1 VEAIT
6 LRCNVPLNRTL
17 TVVMFL
23 ATVGVCHAGKK
34 PAISEE
40 NLAKL
45 QAVKVVFVDGNSESA
60 DKLREKMESW
70 TCLKLTNN
78 KSKADAIMTT
88 EEREKTS
95 DMHKVAA
102 SVTITMPN
110 GDQVWSRTKTGEGF
124 VHSGAGMAAEN
135 LLHDLAKDACPGWS
149 RRNH

>member
-1 VEAIT
+1 MLLLYAV
-6 LRCNVPLNRTL
+6 
-17 TVVMFL
+17 L
-23 ATVGVCHAGKK
+23 ASHCHAEKK

-45 QAVKVVFVDGNSESA
+45 QAVKTVFVDGNSESA

-70 TCLKLTNN
+70 TCLKLSSN
-78 KSKADAIMTT
+78 KSQADAIMSV
-88 EEREKTS
+88 EEREKPS
-95 DMHKVAA
+95 DLHKLAA
-102 SVTITMPN
+102 SVVITMPN
-110 GDQVWSRTKTGEGF
+110 GDQVWTRTKTGEGV

>member
-1 VEAIT
+1 MPGMKMILTIAIFVA
-6 LRCNVPLNRTL
+6 LVLPCY
-17 TVVMFL
+17 
-23 ATVGVCHAGKK
+23 AGKK
-34 PAISEE
+34 PAISAE

-45 QAVKVVFVDGNSESA
+45 QTVKTIFVDGNSESA

-78 KSKADAIMTT
+78 KSNADAIMTVD
-88 EEREKTS
+88 ERTKPNT
-95 DMHKVAA
+95 DVNKVAA

-110 GDQVWSRTKTGEGF
+110 GDQVWSRTKAGEGF

-135 LLHDLAKDACPGWS
+135 LLHDLAKDVCPAGWS

>member
-1 VEAIT
+1 VLFVAVAS
-6 LRCNVPLNRTL
+6 LVY
-17 TVVMFL
+17 
-23 ATVGVCHAGKK
+23 AGKK
-34 PAISEE
+34 PAITEE

-45 QAVKVVFVDGNSESA
+45 QTVKILFVDGNSESA
-60 DKLREKMESW
+60 DKLRERMESW

-78 KSKADAIMTT
+78 KSQADAIMST

-102 SVTITMPN
+102 SVVITMPN

-149 RRNH
+149 RRNK

>member
-1 VEAIT
+1 MKISEVAIFT
-6 LRCNVPLNRTL
+6 FVAFIALVPR
-17 TVVMFL
+17 
-23 ATVGVCHAGKK
+23 CHAEKK
-34 PAISEE
+34 PTLSEE

-45 QAVKVVFVDGNSESA
+45 QSIKTVFVDGNSESA

-78 KSKADAIMTT
+78 KAQADAIMSV
-88 EEREKTS
+88 EEREKPS
-95 DMHKVAA
+95 DLHKLAA
-102 SVTITMPN
+102 SVVITMPN
-110 GDQVWSRTKTGEGF
+110 GDQVWTRTKTGEGV

>member
-1 VEAIT
+1 MKMALSVLLLFA
-6 LRCNVPLNRTL
+6 LVLH
-17 TVVMFL
+17 
-23 ATVGVCHAGKK
+23 CHAGKK

-45 QAVKVVFVDGNSESA
+45 QAVKTVFVDGNSESA
-60 DKLREKMESW
+60 DKLREKLESW

-78 KSKADAIMTT
+78 KSQAGAVMSV
-88 EEREKTS
+88 EEREKPSDLHKLATS
-95 DMHKVAA
+95 V
-102 SVTITMPN
+102 VITMPN
-110 GDQVWSRTKTGEGF
+110 GDQVWTRTKAGEGV

>member
-1 VEAIT
+1 MKTASAIV
-6 LRCNVPLNRTL
+6 LLVAMASLSR
-17 TVVMFL
+17 
-23 ATVGVCHAGKK
+23 AGKK
-34 PAISEE
+34 PVISEE

-45 QAVKVVFVDGNSESA
+45 QTVKTIFVDGNSESA
-60 DKLREKMESW
+60 DKLREKLESW

-78 KSKADAIMTT
+78 KSQADAIMST

-149 RRNH
+149 RRNNK

>member
-1 VEAIT
+1 MKTASAIVF
-6 LRCNVPLNRTL
+6 C
-17 TVVMFL
+17 VVL
-23 ATVGVCHAGKK
+23 ASLCYAGKK

-45 QAVKVVFVDGNSESA
+45 QTIKVLFVDGNSESA
-60 DKLREKMESW
+60 DKLREKLESW

-78 KSKADAIMTT
+78 KSQADAIMST

-102 SVTITMPN
+102 SVVITMPN

-135 LLHDLAKDACPGWS
+135 LLHDLAKDACPGW
-149 RRNH
+149 

>member
-1 VEAIT
+1 MRQPSTNIAFKIAAIIAMT
-6 LRCNVPLNRTL
+6 SICRAEKR
-17 TVVMFL
+17 
-23 ATVGVCHAGKK
+23 

-45 QAVKVVFVDGNSESA
+45 QTVKTVFVDGNSESA
-60 DKLREKMESW
+60 DKLREKLEAW
-70 TCLKLTNN
+70 TCLRLTNN
-78 KSKADAIMTT
+78 KSQADAIMST
-88 EEREKTS
+88 EEREKVS
-95 DMHKVAA
+95 EMHKVAA
-102 SVTITMPN
+102 SVTITMLN

>member
-1 VEAIT
+1 LLLVASVS
-6 LRCNVPLNRTL
+6 L
-17 TVVMFL
+17 
-23 ATVGVCHAGKK
+23 CHAEKK
-34 PAISEE
+34 PAISEW
-40 NLAKL
+40 NVAKL
-45 QAVKVVFVDGNSESA
+45 RGVKTVFVDGNSESA

-78 KSKADAIMTT
+78 KSQADAVMSV
-88 EEREKTS
+88 EEREKPS
-95 DMHKVAA
+95 DLHKLAA
-102 SVTITMPN
+102 SIVITMPN